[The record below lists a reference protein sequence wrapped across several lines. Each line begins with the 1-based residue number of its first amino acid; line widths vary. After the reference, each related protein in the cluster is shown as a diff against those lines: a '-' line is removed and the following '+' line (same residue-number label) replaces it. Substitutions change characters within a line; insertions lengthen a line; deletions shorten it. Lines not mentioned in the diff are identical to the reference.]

1 MTGLTV
7 TADIPS
13 STDLFGKSVSD
24 LQDVIAVRENNI
36 SGVVK
41 YIADYSA
48 AGYGDG
54 EESGN
59 FLVLHCSVPGET
71 GVTITSEL
79 VGGVHGPVT
88 LDEDGLV
95 ISRITNK
102 NTQTIKV
109 TASKS
114 GCVSITKTFSLK
126 GLHLTP
132 ATSGT

>member
-13 STDLFGKSVSD
+13 SADLFGKTATD
-24 LQDVIAVRENNI
+24 LQENAVVRGNGI
-36 SGVVK
+36 FGTVK
-41 YIADYSA
+41 YISDYSA
-48 AGYGDG
+48 AGYSDD
-54 EESGN
+54 EVAGN

-88 LDEDGLV
+88 LDPDGLV

-109 TASKS
+109 TASKD
-114 GCVSITKTFSLK
+114 GCVDITKTFRLN
-126 GLHLTP
+126 GLNLVP
-132 ATSGT
+132 APAGT